1 MSKDWEEYV
10 KYKEMKEQLPD
21 IETMYKLKKLKQ
33 CLSLVPALTADLI
46 QTNQLVAD
54 AIQKVNAHWMGMDG
68 HDRLA
73 GANRKY
79 DFVKMQIKEN
89 EETIKSIIE
98 FLKAQKDTDLQ
109 ALFKLYAIDAEWL
122 HP

>member
-1 MSKDWEEYV
+1 
-10 KYKEMKEQLPD
+10 
-21 IETMYKLKKLKQ
+21 
-33 CLSLVPALTADLI
+33 
-46 QTNQLVAD
+46 
-54 AIQKVNAHWMGMDG
+54 MDG

-122 HP
+122 HLNELAN